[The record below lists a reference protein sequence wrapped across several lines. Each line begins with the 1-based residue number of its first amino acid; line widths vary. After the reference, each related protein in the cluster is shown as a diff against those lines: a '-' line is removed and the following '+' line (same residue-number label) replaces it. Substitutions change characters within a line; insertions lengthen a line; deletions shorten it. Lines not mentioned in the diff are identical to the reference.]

1 MGKAIQSL
9 GHWSLK
15 LFSLPQYAGLSSAA
29 HLSLQHTPALTLPAE
44 SQSVYL
50 QTHNTLST
58 TAPTAQSRK
67 CYQRQCMSGWLR
79 SATLR
84 VEQTAPYL
92 SVCTVSR
99 VTTTCPVIRKMYSVC
114 VSSWRFI
121 AFRLS
126 NFDDTAVAA
135 IKLAEQSRRNSRTYF
150 LSFFARLSKWTNL
163 ITDMPQSPLCPIVR
177 QVGEPVLHVYLSL
190 RLY

>member
-1 MGKAIQSL
+1 MGKALQSL

-15 LFSLPQYAGLSSAA
+15 LFSLPQYAGLSSDV

-44 SQSVYL
+44 PQSVYL
-50 QTHNTLST
+50 QPHNTLST

-99 VTTTCPVIRKMYSVC
+99 VTTTCPVIRKIYNVC
-114 VSSWRFI
+114 VCVILEVYCFSSIQFWWH
-121 AFRLS
+121 S
-126 NFDDTAVAA
+126 CGCDQTG
-135 IKLAEQSRRNSRTYF
+135 RTIQE
-150 LSFFARLSKWTNL
+150 K
-163 ITDMPQSPLCPIVR
+163 
-177 QVGEPVLHVYLSL
+177 
-190 RLY
+190 